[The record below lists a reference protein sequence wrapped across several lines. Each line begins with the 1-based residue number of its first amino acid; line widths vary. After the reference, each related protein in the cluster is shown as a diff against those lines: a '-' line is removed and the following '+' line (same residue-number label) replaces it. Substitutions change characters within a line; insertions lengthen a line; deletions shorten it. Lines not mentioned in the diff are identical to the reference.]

1 MKKILIG
8 FIIDGKGGGV
18 DQYLL
23 NFFHTV
29 NSDTVQFDFL
39 TNRITEPLRQELE
52 QGHASLYEV
61 PSLMHPVQQYRRIR
75 ELIRENA
82 YDFAYFNISTAITY
96 PAVKAA
102 RDGGVPKVYVHSHSA
117 GFDCM
122 NTLKRQVMTSLH
134 RILKGPLCRSAN
146 GYYAC
151 SDKAAEWMFTEQVC
165 QSGKVHHIQN
175 AIDTSKFAFCLEKRQ
190 ALRQKYGLEDKFVI
204 GTVGNMLYT
213 KNQLFLIDVFQ
224 QIIQAEPKAVLFIA
238 GDGPLRPVLEA
249 KVHEY
254 HLEDKVLM
262 PGRVDT
268 ADGYMSAFDVFAL
281 PSHFEG
287 MPIVSVEA
295 QCSKLPC
302 VLSDT
307 ITKEAS
313 LSNRCSF
320 VSLDDTGAW
329 VHALLSNRGMDRR
342 QMEITRDLSSFD
354 LEKQKETLL
363 NILQ

>member
-8 FIIDGKGGGV
+8 FITNGKGGGL

-39 TNRITEPLRQELE
+39 TNQATEPLRQELA

-61 PSLMHPVQQYRRIR
+61 PSLSHPLKQYRRIR
-75 ELIRENA
+75 ALIRENA
-82 YDFAYFNISTAITY
+82 YDMAYFNVSTAVTY

-102 RDGGVPKVYVHSHSA
+102 HDGGIPKVYVHSHSA
-117 GFDCM
+117 GYDCA
-122 NTLKRQVMTSLH
+122 NTLRRRAMTALH
-134 RILKGPLCRSAN
+134 RLLKGPLCQSAN

-151 SDKAAEWMFTEQVC
+151 SDKAAAWMFTNRIC
-165 QSGKVHHIQN
+165 QSGSVRYIQN
-175 AIDTSKFAFCLEKRQ
+175 AIDTSRFGFSPEKRQ
-190 ALRQKYGLEDKFVI
+190 ALREKFGLTDKFVI
-204 GTVGNMLYT
+204 GNVGNMLYV
-213 KNQLFLIDVFQ
+213 KNQQFLIDVFQ
-224 QIIQAEPKAVLFIA
+224 RIVQSEPNAALFIA
-238 GDGPLRPVLEA
+238 GDGPLRPALEA

-254 HLEDKVLM
+254 GLEDKVMM

-295 QCSKLPC
+295 QCSMLPC

-307 ITKEAS
+307 ITREAC
-313 LSNRCSF
+313 LSNRCDF
-320 VSLDDTGAW
+320 IPLDDIDLWAQK
-329 VHALLSNRGMDRR
+329 LLSYKGADRH
-342 QMEITRDLSSFD
+342 QIKITREPSSFD
-354 LEKQKETLL
+354 LKKQSEALL
-363 NILQ
+363 DILR